1 MHIIGIP
8 KEIKEF
14 ERRVSIVPNEIRRL
28 LKDYNDNNYN
38 NDTREDLL
46 IYVQADAGQEAGYS
60 DAEYIE
66 CGAIILDTIEDI
78 YNKANII
85 VKVKEPQRR
94 EYSLITSKHT
104 ILSFFHFAGNSD
116 LINAMY
122 ESKAKCYAYETIQD
136 DNGAFPILSPM
147 SIIAGKKSMIEADKF
162 INKGKYP
169 KGGTPNKYAIITIIG
184 VGNVGKAAAEQAMLL
199 GYENI
204 NLIDNNY
211 EKIKNIQ
218 QSNPTIYKTYEMN
231 DKNLKKLLLFSNIV
245 ISSIYSN
252 GMKASKI
259 ITTDLLELM
268 SNNTCNYRS
277 LHNRPIIM
285 DVAID
290 QGGTTEQSFPTTLEN
305 PLIQYKNTHI
315 YCVPNIPSTEPTEA
329 SIKLSNALYPYLRSL
344 VLVNDDTGD
353 TNANNVNDK
362 YLRELHRA
370 LYVNY

>member
-1 MHIIGIP
+1 
-8 KEIKEF
+8 
-14 ERRVSIVPNEIRRL
+14 
-28 LKDYNDNNYN
+28 
-38 NDTREDLL
+38 
-46 IYVQADAGQEAGYS
+46 
-60 DAEYIE
+60 
-66 CGAIILDTIEDI
+66 
-78 YNKANII
+78 
-85 VKVKEPQRR
+85 
-94 EYSLITSKHT
+94 
-104 ILSFFHFAGNSD
+104 
-116 LINAMY
+116 
-122 ESKAKCYAYETIQD
+122 
-136 DNGAFPILSPM
+136 M

-162 INKGKYP
+162 INKGKSPKGSSP

-184 VGNVGKAAAEQAMLL
+184 VGNVGKAAAEQAILL

-218 QSNPTIYKTYEMN
+218 QSNPAIYKTYEMS

-290 QGGTTEQSFPTTLEN
+290 QGGTTEQSLPTTLEN

-329 SIKLSNALYPYLRSL
+329 SIKLSNAVYPYLRSL
-344 VLVNDDTGD
+344 VLVNDDDNLTWNGD
-353 TNANNVNDK
+353 VVITDATLESELENLGIIITPRNKENYTNQTQQQTQSINNENENDIGYKINKNPKSKKDLLAFPIGTIIQYPVRATKIPNGWLVCDGALIEKTK
-362 YLRELHRA
+362 YPQLVDILETYEETFLI
-370 LYVNY
+370 LPDIKSKKIMNLIFVGF

>member
-14 ERRVSIVPNEIRRL
+14 ERRVSIVPNDIMRL
-28 LKDYNDNNYN
+28 LKDYDSG
-38 NDTREDLL
+38 DSSDSSDSSDSGLI
-46 IYVQADAGQEAGYS
+46 IYVQADAGEGAGYS
-60 DAEYIE
+60 DADYIE

-85 VKVKEPQRR
+85 VKVKEPQRK
-94 EYSLITSKHT
+94 EYALITSRHT
-104 ILSFFHFAGNSD
+104 ILSFFHFAGNND
-116 LINAMY
+116 LIEAMY
-122 ESKAKCYAYETIQD
+122 DSKAKCYAYETIQD

-162 INKGKYP
+162 INRGKP
-169 KGGTPNKYAIITIIG
+169 HNRSSPNKYAIITIIG

-199 GYENI
+199 GYQNI

-211 EKIKNIQ
+211 EKIKNIEQ
-218 QSNPTIYKTYEMN
+218 GNPGIYKSYEMN
-231 DKNLKKLLLFSNIV
+231 DKNLKKLLIFSNIV

-259 ITTDLLELM
+259 ITNELLDLM
-268 SNNTCNYRS
+268 SSNTCNYRS

-329 SIKLSNALYPYLRSL
+329 SIKLSNAVIPYLLCLLSA
-344 VLVNDDTGD
+344 
-353 TNANNVNDK
+353 NANDK
-362 YLRELHRA
+362 YLRELDRA
-370 LYVNY
+370 KYVNN